1 MHIHILGICGT
12 FMGGVAAL
20 ARAAGHDVSGSDR
33 NVYPPMSTQLAAL
46 GIELHEGYDAEQLA
60 LEPDVLVVG
69 NVMTRGMPV
78 IEAMLDRGL
87 PYTSGP
93 AWLADAVLRE
103 RWVLA
108 VAGTHGKTTTSSL
121 LAWILE
127 DARLAPGFLIGGVP
141 ENFGASARLG
151 ASPLFVIEADE
162 YDTAFFDKRAKFI
175 HYRPRTLVLN
185 NLEYDHA
192 DIYPDL
198 AAIEQQFHH
207 LVRTVP
213 GAGRILCHAADPSLA
228 RVLAAG
234 CWSTVERFGGRSP
247 GEWAVQ
253 APPDADFSR
262 FEVWY
267 QGRAM
272 GEVCWGLIGAH
283 NADNALAALA
293 AARHVGVPI
302 ERGIEALGRFRG
314 VARRMQLRGE
324 AAGVKVYDDFA
335 HHPTAIATTLDGL
348 RRRVGNGR
356 IVAVLEPR
364 SATMRLGVHRSTL
377 AGALAGADEV
387 WLYAPPDLGWDASG
401 AVAALGA
408 RAHVA
413 DDLDALIAALARGLA
428 SGDHLLVM
436 SNGGF
441 GGLHARVLQ
450 ALALRDGPA
459 IGATV
464 DASRAHPGGSTR
476 VGTV

>member
-20 ARAAGHDVSGSDR
+20 ARAAGHEVSGSDR

-46 GIELHEGYDAEQLA
+46 GIELHEGYDAGQLA
-60 LEPDVLVVG
+60 LQPDVLVVG

-127 DARLAPGFLIGGVP
+127 DAGLAPGFLIGGVP

-151 ASPLFVIEADE
+151 GSPLFVIEADE

-192 DIYPDL
+192 DIYADL
-198 AAIEQQFHH
+198 AAIEQQFRH

-213 GAGRILCHAADPSLA
+213 SSGRILCNAGDGNLA
-228 RVLAAG
+228 GVLSAG
-234 CWSTVERFGGRSP
+234 CWTPVEQFGAVDAD
-247 GEWAVQ
+247 WAVQ
-253 APPDADFSR
+253 APRDGDFSR
-262 FEVWY
+262 FEVLH
-267 QGRAM
+267 QGRTM
-272 GEVCWGLIGAH
+272 GEVRWSLIGAH

-293 AARHVGVPI
+293 AARHAGVPI
-302 ERGIEALGRFRG
+302 ACGIEALGRFRG

-348 RRRVGNGR
+348 RRRVGRGR

-387 WLYAPPDLGWDASG
+387 WLYAPPDL
-401 AVAALGA
+401 
-408 RAHVA
+408 
-413 DDLDALIAALARGLA
+413 
-428 SGDHLLVM
+428 
-436 SNGGF
+436 
-441 GGLHARVLQ
+441 
-450 ALALRDGPA
+450 
-459 IGATV
+459 
-464 DASRAHPGGSTR
+464 
-476 VGTV
+476 